1 MSIKAIFQLVGL
13 CAKRFHFKQPSRIV
27 LRRQSFIYP
36 LEIIF
41 VWLDTRSALMLA
53 QRTEEHKRRKKVRK
67 WKQQWLQKTRIYIFR
82 VPKVLTFRCKKDQ
95 NGAPSF
101 SDYNCTRMFRDFFC
115 VKEVWNA
122 IRRRPRPT
130 RLPKCSTILVWDVIL
145 VCHMRL
151 PGLKRNCGIFSHILT

>member
-101 SDYNCTRMFRDFFC
+101 SDYNCLGIFFVSRKC
-115 VKEVWNA
+115 GMQLEGDHV
-122 IRRRPRPT
+122 P
-130 RLPKCSTILVWDVIL
+130 LPKCSTILVWDVIL